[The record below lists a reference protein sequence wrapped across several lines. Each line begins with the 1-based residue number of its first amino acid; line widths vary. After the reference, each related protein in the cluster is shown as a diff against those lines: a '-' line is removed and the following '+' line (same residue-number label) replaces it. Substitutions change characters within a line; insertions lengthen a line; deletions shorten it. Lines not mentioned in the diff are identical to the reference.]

1 MKPAGGMTGKSF
13 IGELTGKRPA
23 DRSYVFAERGWHFG
37 PITRTDGLDFSRSIT
52 STRYRYIYNALP
64 DRSYTPVDMANK
76 DAWKAIQQAH
86 AMGQL
91 SPLHQRLY
99 FKKPRATAEL
109 YDLKND
115 PFELHNLAG
124 NTSTRET
131 EDTLRKALEVWMIHE
146 SDFLPLPTHA
156 LQTTIKKRTDE

>member
-1 MKPAGGMTGKSF
+1 MTGKSF
-13 IGELTGKRPA
+13 LGELTGKRPA
-23 DRSYVFAERGWHFG
+23 DRRYVFAERGWHFG

-86 AMGQL
+86 TAGQL

-99 FKKPRATAEL
+99 FEKPRPMTEL

-115 PFELHNLAG
+115 PLELCNLAG

-146 SDFLPLPTHA
+146 GDFLPLPTHA
-156 LQTTIKKRTDE
+156 LQTTRKKSTDK